1 MGRRKFLQRCSCH
14 HQEEVEEESQNQAA
28 EAVEELHQMVE
39 AAVE

>member
-14 HQEEVEEESQNQAA
+14 HQGEVEEESQNQA